1 MGLRNGTTRN
11 TGLQENRLEQLLF
24 GAKAQVVAST
34 KPLLKLSLLKPDLH
48 AVLEL
53 GVGVFCVCGVLV
65 LFQQEML
72 QVPSQCLNLEPV
84 LEAPCWCFSMSL
96 VS

>member
-1 MGLRNGTTRN
+1 MRNGTTRT

-24 GAKAQVVAST
+24 AAKAWVVAST
-34 KPLLKLSLLKPDLH
+34 KPPLKLSLLKPGLH

-53 GVGVFCVCGVLV
+53 GVGVLCMCGIRV

-72 QVPSQCLNLEPV
+72 QVLS
-84 LEAPCWCFSMSL
+84 A
-96 VS
+96 